1 MHRLPQCHHG
11 NPRVECQ
18 NIYQVNQYNTP
29 LSPRAFICKT
39 YINCSQIWNIQSD
52 NNETSKGKDSIH
64 HNKDREGRNTIWSNY
79 INKARD
85 TSRSCQIKNTRE
97 REREIKHIASG
108 TNPQPRG
115 WTTPS
120 SSWRQPGW
128 WRWPPVMLPPSGKV
142 PKKGCRWDHGGT
154 EACGGVKTHLG

>member
-1 MHRLPQCHHG
+1 MHRLTQCHLG
-11 NPRVECQ
+11 NPWVECQ
-18 NIYQVNQYNTP
+18 NIHQVNQYNTP
-29 LSPRAFICKT
+29 LSPRVFIFKT
-39 YINCSQIWNIQSD
+39 YIKCSQIWNIQSD

-97 REREIKHIASG
+97 RERSNTYLLVHTLSPEGELLPPHHG
-108 TNPQPRG
+108 DRRDDEDG
-115 WTTPS
+115 L
-120 SSWRQPGW
+120 RW
-128 WRWPPVMLPPSGKV
+128 WFPPSGRV
-142 PKKGCRWDHGGT
+142 PEKGSRWDLLGT